1 MYNQNMTAL
10 RTSPHSLFDLADRG
24 LWQDASTARVQ
35 VKEVQAKSILTPQ
48 NMGSLSAGFDF
59 SINPYAGCA
68 FACAY
73 CYVPKFPSSKH
84 EPEEWGTWVEAKVNA
99 AELIRKERAR
109 VFGSRI
115 FFSSATDPYQ
125 YIELKYRLSRACLTE
140 LLQYKPKRLILHT
153 RSHLILQDL
162 ELIKQ
167 FGDVLEVGV
176 SITSDNDEVVKEFE
190 PNAPRLQRR
199 LDLVKALHDN
209 GVRVFASLAPL
220 LPHNAE
226 KLAAALGPY
235 ISRAWIDQ
243 LRWPEVSTN
252 KPLLD
257 KYSEYFQPENYQQA
271 LIALRAALVKQGVS
285 VRP

>member
-1 MYNQNMTAL
+1 MTSK
-10 RTSPHSLFDLADRG
+10 TSPGSLFHLLEVAAPPPA
-24 LWQDASTARVQ
+24 LYLQASTDRVQ

-48 NMGSLSAGFDF
+48 KMGSLSAGFDF

-84 EPEEWGTWVEAKVNA
+84 EPQDWGTWVEAKVNA
-99 AELIRKERAR
+99 AELIRNERAR

-125 YIELKYRLSRACLTE
+125 YIELKYRLSRACLSE
-140 LLQYKPKRLILHT
+140 LLKYKPKRLILHT

-162 ELIKQ
+162 ALLKE

-176 SITSDNDEVVKEFE
+176 SITSDDEQVVREFE
-190 PNAPRLQRR
+190 PNAPALKRR
-199 LDLVKALHDN
+199 LALVKALHDN
-209 GVRVFASLAPL
+209 QVRVFASLAPL
-220 LPHNAE
+220 LPHDPSR
-226 KLAAALGPY
+226 LAGALAPY
-235 ISRAWIDQ
+235 VSRVWMDQ

-252 KPLLD
+252 KALLD
-257 KYSEYFQPENYQQA
+257 KYRDYFAPDNYQKA
-271 LIALRAALVKQGVS
+271 LFALRQALVKQGVS